1 MELVTQ
7 LPFEWFVLLLRLV
20 FAFLLYFFIFLLAR
34 IMLRELAA
42 AAATS
47 SEEGGP
53 PGHLIVQSPGS
64 TGLRPGTRLPLEP
77 VTVIGRHLSC
87 TVRLDDAFISTE
99 HAQLTWEQ
107 GRWWITDLKS
117 TNGTRVNGKPVT
129 APTGLRYGDVIEL
142 GDVRLVLTP

>member
-42 AAATS
+42 AAVTS

-77 VTVIGRHLSC
+77 VTVIGRHSSC

-142 GDVRLVLTP
+142 GDVRLVLAP

>member
-42 AAATS
+42 ASVTS
-47 SEEGGP
+47 GEEGGP
-53 PGHLIVQSPGS
+53 PGHLIVQAPGS

-77 VTVIGRHLSC
+77 VTVIGRHPSC
-87 TVRLDDAFISTE
+87 TVRLDDAFVSTE

-129 APTGLRYGDVIEL
+129 APTGLRYGDVIEV
-142 GDVRLVLTP
+142 GDVRLVLAP

>member
-7 LPFEWFVLLLRLV
+7 LPFEWFALLLRLV

-42 AAATS
+42 AAVTS

-77 VTVIGRHLSC
+77 VTVIGRHPSC

-142 GDVRLVLTP
+142 GDVRLVLAP

>member
-42 AAATS
+42 AAVTS

-77 VTVIGRHLSC
+77 VTVIGRHPSC
-87 TVRLDDAFISTE
+87 TIRLDDAFVSTE

-142 GDVRLVLTP
+142 GDVRLVLAP

>member
-42 AAATS
+42 AAVTS
-47 SEEGGP
+47 SEEGGA

-77 VTVIGRHLSC
+77 VTVIGRHPSC
-87 TVRLDDAFISTE
+87 TVRLEDAFVSTE

-117 TNGTRVNGKPVT
+117 TNGTRVNGKPVS

-142 GDVRLVLTP
+142 GDVRLVLAP